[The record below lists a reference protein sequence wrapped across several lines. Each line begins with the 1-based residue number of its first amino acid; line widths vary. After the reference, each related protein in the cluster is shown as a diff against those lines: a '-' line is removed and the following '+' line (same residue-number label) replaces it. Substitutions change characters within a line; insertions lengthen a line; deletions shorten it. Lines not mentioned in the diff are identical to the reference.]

1 MATYKLKQQFYFWKF
16 IWATIVITFIV
27 GVIPSSNANSLDQK
41 QVFEKI
47 LDKLSGVKTLK
58 INFNLGKLRYSGI
71 LFVDLTGKYRLELKK
86 DSKTDRIIVTNG
98 KKVWNYSPFE
108 KKVVISSLE
117 TEESSGL
124 QNFFAQFSKDFA
136 PLSYTKELS
145 SELGSNYILKVKSNS
160 TNQVVKIFLTEQ
172 LDIKGVEF
180 ENDGKP
186 TFYKILKIEYNP
198 KIKKNFF
205 EFKIPRGI
213 EVIDLS
219 N

>member
-1 MATYKLKQQFYFWKF
+1 
-16 IWATIVITFIV
+16 
-27 GVIPSSNANSLDQK
+27 
-41 QVFEKI
+41 
-47 LDKLSGVKTLK
+47 
-58 INFNLGKLRYSGI
+58 
-71 LFVDLTGKYRLELKK
+71 
-86 DSKTDRIIVTNG
+86 
-98 KKVWNYSPFE
+98 
-108 KKVVISSLE
+108 
-117 TEESSGL
+117 
-124 QNFFAQFSKDFA
+124 
-136 PLSYTKELS
+136 
-145 SELGSNYILKVKSNS
+145 LGSNYILKVKSNS
-160 TNQVVKIFLTEQ
+160 TNQVVKICLTEQ